1 MDPKLMEL
9 TRCEPRYSY
18 EAYQFVCDAVNFTQ
32 DRLGRVID
40 DDRLEVD
47 QHVNGGELLRGACA
61 FAVQE
66 YGLMAPIVF
75 KMWGIRT
82 TDDFGEM
89 VFRLIEAEK
98 LSKSDRDDPE
108 DFRGLFNLEQALA
121 DEFDQV
127 MGAAPRRSER

>member
-1 MDPKLMEL
+1 MEL

>member
-1 MDPKLMEL
+1 MEL
-9 TRCEPRYSY
+9 ARLEPRYSY

-32 DRLGRVID
+32 ERLGRNVED
-40 DDRLEVD
+40 DDPEGD
-47 QHVNGGELLRGACA
+47 QHVSGGELLRGACA

-75 KMWGIRT
+75 KLWGVRT
-82 TDDFGEM
+82 TDDLGEM

-108 DFRGLFNLEQALA
+108 DFHDVFDLTKALA
-121 DEFDQV
+121 EECEQLSGV
-127 MGAAPRRSER
+127 TARRSAG

>member
-1 MDPKLMEL
+1 MEL

-40 DDRLEVD
+40 DDRLDVD

-75 KMWGIRT
+75 KLWGIRT

-108 DFRGLFNLEQALA
+108 DFRGLFDLEQALS
-121 DEFDQV
+121 DEFEK
-127 MGAAPRRSER
+127 GLRAKA